1 MHKNPQ
7 LTLDRLERVVRER
20 LTPAVYAPLSDV
32 SIQAW
37 PVDGDG
43 EPVPPVHALG
53 IEQLPGRQSPRYEP
67 FELGSSW
74 GPAWNTTWFRLD
86 GVVPAD
92 AEGAVELVI
101 DLGWE
106 DHSVGFQCE
115 ALAYRPDGRPIKGIE
130 PQHGWLRLQGPGAAE
145 GVVDAD
151 GSFTVYIEAAANPL
165 VLGVPPFVV
174 TNVGEKEGATDFT
187 PYAFRH
193 AQVSTFRPE
202 VWDLLR
208 DLEVLGGLAQELP
221 RDRTRFWRI
230 IDAIDHALNAYD
242 TDDPASAEAA
252 RAELAGVLAQPAEAS
267 AHRMSAVGHAHI
279 DSAWL
284 WPLRETRRKVART
297 VSNVLDLMDRDPEMV
312 YAMSSAQQY
321 AWLEEDQPDLF
332 ARMKARIEEGRFIPV
347 GGMWVESDA
356 VMPGGEAMVRQFTH
370 GKRYFMDRFGIEPD
384 GVWLPDSFGYSG
396 ALPQLAR
403 RAGFS
408 WFLTQKISWNDTNAF
423 PHHSFDWEGIDGTSI
438 FTHFPPTDTYNAQVI
453 QSELQH
459 GERNFRD
466 KMGSSQSLL
475 LFGYG
480 DGGGGPTREMVGR
493 AHRTA
498 DLEGSPTVEL
508 RGPSS
513 FFREAES
520 EYRRSGKVPS
530 WRGELYLE
538 LHRGTFTSQLATK
551 QGNRRTEALLRT
563 AEYLSAYASLV
574 AGADYPAAELNEIWQ
589 TMLVHQFHDILPG
602 SSIAWV
608 HREARATYADLE
620 QRLRALAGRAA
631 EELRGNGG
639 HARARRLAPTAQG
652 DWAQGPARTEAAAAT
667 ASVTGESIA
676 PTDESPLV
684 IANDALR
691 AQFDAS
697 GHIVSLRDTRKDRE
711 LIPDGSTLG
720 TLVLFRDQPVM
731 WDAWDLDRHVLEMP
745 KPIDSPESI
754 GAEISEDGAATV
766 RTRYAEGGSTFEL
779 TYTLRPGTTDLE
791 MATEVDWHTR
801 EHLLKVD
808 LPVDVRAESAAFETQ
823 YGYVQ
828 RPISTNTS
836 WNEAAFEVSQH
847 RYLHV
852 AEPGLS
858 VGVVNDSSYGCDVT
872 RIDGGGTLVR
882 LSLLRGARYPDPDT
896 DIGTHRMSWRVVVA
910 DQPDTVTAAYELNAP
925 VTECVPELAPLVA
938 LELDAGSAAVD
949 WVKLADDGSGDVV
962 ARVAEVSGGRA
973 VGRLRLAEALAGSTV
988 IETDLLEREI
998 ADDNDL
1004 PTALIG
1010 DGAAPAQGAQ
1020 VRLDPFQV
1028 STLRIRR

>member
-20 LTPAVYAPLSDV
+20 LTPAVHAPLSEV
-32 SIQAW
+32 SIHAW

-43 EPVPPVHALG
+43 EPVPAAHALG
-53 IEQLPGRQSPRYEP
+53 VEQLPGREAPQYEP

-86 GVVPAD
+86 GIVPAD
-92 AEGAVELVI
+92 VEGSVELVI
-101 DLGWE
+101 DLAWE

-130 PQHGWLRLQGPGAAE
+130 PQHGWLRLRGPGAAPD
-145 GVVDAD
+145 VVNPD
-151 GSFTVYIEAAANPL
+151 GTFTVYIEAAANPL
-165 VLGVPPFVV
+165 VLGVPPFEV

-187 PYAFRH
+187 PYVFRH
-193 AQVSTFRPE
+193 AQVSSFRQE

-208 DLEVLGGLAQELP
+208 DLEVLGGLARELP

-230 IDAIDHALNAYD
+230 IEAIDKALNAYD
-242 TDDPASAEAA
+242 TDDPGTAAAA
-252 RAELAGVLAQPAEAS
+252 RGKLAGVLAQPAEAS

-332 ARMKARIEEGRFIPV
+332 ARMKERIKEGRFIPV

-356 VMPGGEAMVRQFTH
+356 VMPSGESIVRQFTQ

-423 PHHSFDWEGIDGTSI
+423 PHHSFDWEGIDGTRI
-438 FTHFPPTDTYNAQVI
+438 FTHFPPTDTYNAQII

-493 AHRTA
+493 AHRTR
-498 DLEGSPTVEL
+498 DLEGSPRVEL

-513 FFREAES
+513 FFRGAEE
-520 EYRRSGKVPS
+520 EYRGSGRVPS

-538 LHRGTFTSQLATK
+538 LHRGTFTSQLAMK

-563 AEYLSAYASLV
+563 VEYLSAYATLA
-574 AGADYPAAELNEIWQ
+574 AGAEYPYAELDEVWQ

-620 QRLRALAGRAA
+620 RRLRGLAGKAA
-631 EELRGNGG
+631 EELGA
-639 HARARRLAPTAQG
+639 HAGAACARRLAPTAQG
-652 DWAQGPARTEAAAAT
+652 EWTSGSSGSGAAAAT
-667 ASVTGESIA
+667 ASIIGESIT
-676 PTDESPLV
+676 PTADQPLV

-691 AQFDAS
+691 VQFDDA
-697 GHIVSLRDTRKDRE
+697 GHVVSLEDTRNGRE
-711 LIPDGSTLG
+711 LIPAGSALG
-720 TLVLFRDQPVM
+720 ALVLFRDQPVM
-731 WDAWDLDRHVLEMP
+731 WDAWDVDRHVLEMP
-745 KPIDSPESI
+745 EVIDAPD
-754 GAEISEDGAATV
+754 GISAHAAEDGSVIV
-766 RTRYAEGGSTFEL
+766 RTRYAQAGSAFEL
-779 TYTLRPGTTDLE
+779 TYTLRPGSAELE
-791 MATEVDWHTR
+791 MAAQVDWRTR
-801 EHLLKVD
+801 ERLLKVN
-808 LPVDVRAESAAFETQ
+808 LPVDVRAENAAFETQ

-828 RPISTNTS
+828 RPISANTS
-836 WNEAAFEVSQH
+836 WDEAAFEVSQH
-847 RYLHV
+847 RYLHL
-852 AEPGLS
+852 AEPGFS

-872 RIDGGGTLVR
+872 RVEGGGTLVR

-896 DIGTHRMSWRVVVA
+896 DIGTHRMSWRIVAA
-910 DQPDTVTAAYELNAP
+910 DQPSTVTAAYQLNAP
-925 VTECVPELAPLVA
+925 VIDSVPELAPLVA
-938 LELDAGSAAVD
+938 LELQAGSAVVD
-949 WVKLADDGSGDVV
+949 WVKLADDGSGDVI

-973 VGRLRLAEALAGSTV
+973 AGRLQLAEALAGAAV
-988 IETDLLEREI
+988 VETDLLEREI
-998 ADDNDL
+998 AADGDL
-1004 PTALIG
+1004 PTALTSEG
-1010 DGAAPAQGAQ
+1010 GGRAQGAE